1 MLYRDNFHGYSWS
14 ALRLSRDIS
23 SRVPIANSVG
33 NMNNFTSHQDVVI
46 IGGGPA
52 GAVTALQLLK
62 SGIKPAIVERE
73 RFPRYHIGESLT
85 GEVGARLRELGLED
99 KIKAS
104 NYPIKHGVTVYGPN
118 GKSTFWVPVM
128 RRDENGQLQKA
139 TTWQVRR
146 DEFDQMLLDEAVSRG
161 AVLWKGRAEVP
172 ILDGDEVVG
181 VRVRH
186 ECGKVDDVQ
195 TKVVVDAS
203 GQSTFLASRGA
214 PTGEKHRG
222 RYDKQIAV
230 FTQVRGTIRD
240 PGDGS
245 GNTMIFY
252 REKGHWAWFIPLDD
266 DLVSVGIVCAGQ
278 YFADQNED
286 KTEFLRKEL
295 RTLNPELS
303 RRLPNLDFAED
314 VRSASN
320 YSYHINQYTGPGF
333 LCVGDSHRFVDPIFS
348 FGVNFAVN
356 EGRLAG
362 DEIAAFLRG
371 ERNATRNP
379 FEEYQRKT
387 GQAQD
392 IIQDLVD
399 VFWDHPLPFAMLVHH
414 HRHREGMIDL
424 FAGRIFSEDVHK
436 SEALHAMRM
445 CKTHGRQ
452 RAESLVPVG

>member
-1 MLYRDNFHGYSWS
+1 M
-14 ALRLSRDIS
+14 A
-23 SRVPIANSVG
+23 
-33 NMNNFTSHQDVVI
+33 NFTCSQDVVI

-52 GAVTALQLLK
+52 GAVTALHLLK
-62 SGIKPAIVERE
+62 SGIQPVIVERE

-85 GEVGARLRELGLED
+85 GEVGARLRELGLEE
-99 KIKAS
+99 KLESA

-146 DEFDQMLLDEAVSRG
+146 NEFDQMLLDEAIQRG
-161 AVLWKGRAEVP
+161 AILWNGRAESP
-172 ILDGDEVVG
+172 LLQDGKVVG
-181 VRVRH
+181 VRIRH
-186 ECGKVDDVQ
+186 EGGRVDDVE

-222 RYDKQIAV
+222 RYDKQMAV

-266 DLVSVGIVCAGQ
+266 DLVSVGIVCSGQ
-278 YFADQNED
+278 YFADQQID
-286 KTEFLRKEL
+286 KTDFLKQEL

-320 YSYHINQYTGPGF
+320 YSYHVTTRDRVF
-333 LCVGDSHRFVDPIFS
+333 SASVTRTDSSIRS
-348 FGVNFAVN
+348 FH
-356 EGRLAG
+356 LAS
-362 DEIAAFLRG
+362 IS
-371 ERNATRNP
+371 P
-379 FEEYQRKT
+379 
-387 GQAQD
+387 
-392 IIQDLVD
+392 
-399 VFWDHPLPFAMLVHH
+399 
-414 HRHREGMIDL
+414 
-424 FAGRIFSEDVHK
+424 
-436 SEALHAMRM
+436 
-445 CKTHGRQ
+445 
-452 RAESLVPVG
+452 

>member
-1 MLYRDNFHGYSWS
+1 MANFSCS
-14 ALRLSRDIS
+14 
-23 SRVPIANSVG
+23 
-33 NMNNFTSHQDVVI
+33 QVVVM

-52 GAVTALQLLK
+52 GAVTAVQLLK
-62 SGIKPAIVERE
+62 EGVKPVIVERE

-85 GEVGARLRELGLED
+85 GEVGARLRELGLE
-99 KIKAS
+99 AQLEAA

-128 RRDENGQLQKA
+128 RRDENGGLQKA

-146 DEFDQMLLDEAVSRG
+146 NEFDQMLLDEAVKRG
-161 AVLWKGRAEVP
+161 ATLWNGRAEVP
-172 ILDGDEVVG
+172 LMEDGKVVG
-181 VRVRH
+181 VRIRH
-186 ECGKVDDVQ
+186 EGGRVDDVA

-222 RYDKQIAV
+222 RYDKQVAV
-230 FTQVRGTIRD
+230 FSQVRGTIRD

-278 YFADQNED
+278 YFADQQMD
-286 KTEFLRKEL
+286 KTDFLKQEL

-320 YSYHINQYTGPGF
+320 YSYHVTQYTGPGF

-362 DEIAAFLRG
+362 EEISSFLRG
-371 ERNATRNP
+371 EKEGLANP
-379 FEEYQRKT
+379 FEDYQRKT
-387 GQAQD
+387 ERAQD

-399 VFWDHPLPFAMLVHH
+399 VFWDQPLPFAMLVHNN
-414 HRHREGMIDL
+414 RHREGMIDL
-424 FAGRIFSEDVHK
+424 FAGLI
-436 SEALHAMRM
+436 L
-445 CKTHGRQ
+445 
-452 RAESLVPVG
+452 

>member
-1 MLYRDNFHGYSWS
+1 MAS
-14 ALRLSRDIS
+14 
-23 SRVPIANSVG
+23 
-33 NMNNFTSHQDVVI
+33 FTCSQDVVI

-52 GAVTALQLLK
+52 GAVTALHLLK
-62 SGIKPAIVERE
+62 SGIQPVIVERE

-85 GEVGARLRELGLED
+85 GEVGARLRELGLEE
-99 KIKAS
+99 KLESA

-146 DEFDQMLLDEAVSRG
+146 NEFDQMLLDEAIQRG
-161 AVLWKGRAEVP
+161 AILWNGRAESP
-172 ILDGDEVVG
+172 LLQDGKVVG
-181 VRVRH
+181 VRIRH
-186 ECGKVDDVQ
+186 EGGRVDDVE

-222 RYDKQIAV
+222 RYDKQMAV

-266 DLVSVGIVCAGQ
+266 DLVSVGVVCAGQ
-278 YFADQNED
+278 YFADQQID
-286 KTEFLRKEL
+286 KTDFLKQEL

-320 YSYHINQYTGPGF
+320 YSYHVTQYTGPGF

-362 DEIAAFLRG
+362 EEVAAFLRG
-371 ERNATRNP
+371 ERDGLANP

-387 GQAQD
+387 DRAQD

-436 SEALHAMRM
+436 SEALHAMRK

-452 RAESLVPVG
+452 QSEATVPVGS

>member
-1 MLYRDNFHGYSWS
+1 
-14 ALRLSRDIS
+14 
-23 SRVPIANSVG
+23 
-33 NMNNFTSHQDVVI
+33 MNAPPRTPDVII

-62 SGIKPAIVERE
+62 NGIQPVIVERE

-85 GEVGARLRELGLED
+85 GEVGARLRELGLEEQ
-99 KIKAS
+99 IQAA

-146 DEFDQMLLDEAVSRG
+146 DEFDQMLLNEALKRG
-161 AVLWKGRAEVP
+161 AIHWPARAEAPLV
-172 ILDGDEVVG
+172 DGDQVVG
-181 VRVRH
+181 VRVRF
-186 ECGKVDDVQ
+186 DDGRVVEAN

-222 RYDKQIAV
+222 RYDKQVAI
-230 FTQVRGTIRD
+230 FSQVRGTLRD
-240 PGDGS
+240 PGDAS

-266 DLVSVGIVCAGQ
+266 DLVSVGVVCSGQ
-278 YFADQNED
+278 YFADQQVD
-286 KTEFLRKEL
+286 KVDFLKSEL

-303 RRLPNLDFAED
+303 RRIPDLQFAED

-320 YSYHINQYTGPGF
+320 YSYHVTQYTGPGF

-356 EGRLAG
+356 EGRLAA

-371 ERNATRNP
+371 ERAGTRNP
-379 FEEYQRKT
+379 FEEYQNKT
-387 GQAQD
+387 KRAQD

-414 HRHREGMIDL
+414 PRHREGMIDL

-436 SEALHAMRM
+436 SEALHAMRK
-445 CKTHGRQ
+445 CKTHGKQ
-452 RAESLVPVG
+452 SAEQLVPTP

>member
-1 MLYRDNFHGYSWS
+1 MANFSCS
-14 ALRLSRDIS
+14 
-23 SRVPIANSVG
+23 
-33 NMNNFTSHQDVVI
+33 QDVVI

-62 SGIKPAIVERE
+62 AGVKPVIVERE

-85 GEVGARLRELGLED
+85 GEVGARLRELGLE
-99 KIKAS
+99 AQLEAA

-128 RRDENGQLQKA
+128 RRDENGGLQKA

-146 DEFDQMLLDEAVSRG
+146 NEFDQMLLDEAVKRG
-161 AVLWKGRAEVP
+161 ATLWNGRAEVP
-172 ILDGDEVVG
+172 LMEDGKVVG
-181 VRVRH
+181 VRIRH
-186 ECGKVDDVQ
+186 EGGRVDDVA

-222 RYDKQIAV
+222 RYDKQVAV
-230 FTQVRGTIRD
+230 FSQVRGTIRD

-278 YFADQNED
+278 YFADQQMD
-286 KTEFLRKEL
+286 KTDFLKQEL

-320 YSYHINQYTGPGF
+320 YSYHVTQYTGPGF

-362 DEIAAFLRG
+362 EEISSFLRG
-371 ERNATRNP
+371 EKEGLANP

-387 GQAQD
+387 ERAQD

-436 SEALHAMRM
+436 SEALQAMRK
-445 CKTHGRQ
+445 CKTHGKQ
-452 RAESLVPVG
+452 QSEAMVPVG

>member
-1 MLYRDNFHGYSWS
+1 MANFSCS
-14 ALRLSRDIS
+14 
-23 SRVPIANSVG
+23 
-33 NMNNFTSHQDVVI
+33 QDVVI

-62 SGIKPAIVERE
+62 EGIKPVIVERE

-85 GEVGARLRELGLED
+85 GEVGARLRELGLE
-99 KIKAS
+99 AQLEAA

-128 RRDENGQLQKA
+128 RRDENGGLQKA

-146 DEFDQMLLDEAVSRG
+146 NEFDQMLLDEAVKRG
-161 AVLWKGRAEVP
+161 ATLWNGRAEVP
-172 ILDGDEVVG
+172 LMEDGKVVG
-181 VRVRH
+181 VRIRH
-186 ECGKVDDVQ
+186 EGGRVDDVA

-222 RYDKQIAV
+222 RYDKQVAV
-230 FTQVRGTIRD
+230 FSQVRGTIRD

-278 YFADQNED
+278 YFADQQMD
-286 KTEFLRKEL
+286 KTDFLKQEL

-320 YSYHINQYTGPGF
+320 YSYHVTQYTGPGF

-362 DEIAAFLRG
+362 EEISSFLRSEKEG
-371 ERNATRNP
+371 LANP

-387 GQAQD
+387 ERAQD

-436 SEALHAMRM
+436 SEALQAMRK
-445 CKTHGRQ
+445 CKTHGKQ
-452 RAESLVPVG
+452 QSEAMVPVG

>member
-1 MLYRDNFHGYSWS
+1 MFEAAPEPQVNRMD
-14 ALRLSRDIS
+14 
-23 SRVPIANSVG
+23 ANSKRAFYSFLQENG
-33 NMNNFTSHQDVVI
+33 TSMFAYSSKRDVVI

-62 SGIKPAIVERE
+62 NGIEPVIVERE

-99 KIKAS
+99 QLEAA

-128 RRDENGQLQKA
+128 RRDENGELQKA

-146 DEFDQMLLDEAVSRG
+146 DEFDRMLLDEAVKRG
-161 AVLWKGRAEVP
+161 AKLWTGRADIPLVE
-172 ILDGDEVVG
+172 DGKVVG

-186 ECGKVDDVQ
+186 EDGRVDDVQ
-195 TKVVVDAS
+195 TQVVVDAS

-222 RYDKQIAV
+222 RYDKQVAV
-230 FTQVRGTIRD
+230 FSQLRGTIRD

-266 DLVSVGIVCAGQ
+266 DLVSVGIVCSGQ
-278 YFADQNED
+278 YFADQGKD
-286 KTEFLRKEL
+286 KADFLRGEL

-320 YSYHINQYTGPGF
+320 YSYHVTQYTGPGF
-333 LCVGDSHRFVDPIFS
+333 LCVGDAHRFVDPIFS

-371 ERNATRNP
+371 ERSEGGNP

-387 GQAQD
+387 ERAQD

-399 VFWDHPLPFAMLVHH
+399 VFWDYPLPFAMLVHH

-424 FAGRIFSEDVHK
+424 FAGRIFSDDVHN
-436 SEALHAMRM
+436 SEALHAMRK

-452 RAESLVPVG
+452 QSESLVTVGN

>member
-1 MLYRDNFHGYSWS
+1 M
-14 ALRLSRDIS
+14 A
-23 SRVPIANSVG
+23 A
-33 NMNNFTSHQDVVI
+33 FTCAQDVVI

-62 SGIKPAIVERE
+62 NGIRPAIVERE

-85 GEVGARLRELGLED
+85 GEVGARLRELGFEQQLQS
-99 KIKAS
+99 A

-128 RRDENGQLQKA
+128 RRNENGELQKA

-146 DEFDQMLLDEAVSRG
+146 DEFDQMLLDAAIERG
-161 AVLWKGRAEVP
+161 AILWNGRAEYP
-172 ILDGDEVVG
+172 IVEDGRVTG
-181 VRVRH
+181 VQVRH
-186 ECGKVDDVQ
+186 EDGRVDQVE

-203 GQSTFLASRGA
+203 GQSTFLALRGA

-222 RYDKQIAV
+222 RYDKQVAV
-230 FTQVRGTIRD
+230 FTQVRGTLRD
-240 PGDGS
+240 PGDGR
-245 GNTMIFY
+245 GNTLIFY
-252 REKGHWAWFIPLDD
+252 KEKGHWAWFIPLDD
-266 DLVSVGIVCAGQ
+266 DLVSVGVVCQSQ
-278 YFADQNED
+278 YFADREMD
-286 KTEFLRKEL
+286 KTVFLKREF

-303 RRLPNLDFAED
+303 RRLPNLDFAEG
-314 VRSASN
+314 VRTASN
-320 YSYHINQYTGPGF
+320 YSYHVTQYTGPGF

-356 EGRLAG
+356 EGRLAA
-362 DEIAAFLRG
+362 DEITAFLRG
-371 ERNATRNP
+371 ERSSTVNP
-379 FEEYQRKT
+379 FENYQHRT
-387 GQAQD
+387 ERAQD

-424 FAGRIFSEDVHK
+424 FAGRIFSDDVHK
-436 SEALHAMRM
+436 SEALQAMRK

-452 RAESLVPVG
+452 EVRELATVKS

>member
-1 MLYRDNFHGYSWS
+1 MANFSCS
-14 ALRLSRDIS
+14 
-23 SRVPIANSVG
+23 
-33 NMNNFTSHQDVVI
+33 QDVVI

-62 SGIKPAIVERE
+62 EGIKPVIVERE

-85 GEVGARLRELGLED
+85 GEVGARLRELGLE
-99 KIKAS
+99 AQLEAA

-128 RRDENGQLQKA
+128 RRDENGGLQKA

-146 DEFDQMLLDEAVSRG
+146 NEFDQMLLDEAVKRG
-161 AVLWKGRAEVP
+161 ATLWNGRAEVP
-172 ILDGDEVVG
+172 LMEDGKVVG
-181 VRVRH
+181 VRIRH
-186 ECGKVDDVQ
+186 EGGRVDDVA

-222 RYDKQIAV
+222 RYDKQVAV
-230 FTQVRGTIRD
+230 FSQVRGTIRD

-278 YFADQNED
+278 YFADQQMD
-286 KTEFLRKEL
+286 KTDFLKQEL

-320 YSYHINQYTGPGF
+320 YSYHVTQYTGPGF

-362 DEIAAFLRG
+362 EEISSFLRG
-371 ERNATRNP
+371 EKEGLANP

-387 GQAQD
+387 ERAQD

-436 SEALHAMRM
+436 SEALQAMRK
-445 CKTHGRQ
+445 CKTHGKQ
-452 RAESLVPVG
+452 QSEAMVPVG

>member
-1 MLYRDNFHGYSWS
+1 MANFSCS
-14 ALRLSRDIS
+14 
-23 SRVPIANSVG
+23 
-33 NMNNFTSHQDVVI
+33 QDVVI

-62 SGIKPAIVERE
+62 AGVKPVIVERE

-85 GEVGARLRELGLED
+85 GEVGARLRELGLE
-99 KIKAS
+99 AQLEAA

-128 RRDENGQLQKA
+128 RRDENGGLQKA

-146 DEFDQMLLDEAVSRG
+146 NEFDQMLLDEAVKRG
-161 AVLWKGRAEVP
+161 ATLWNGRAEVP
-172 ILDGDEVVG
+172 LMEDGKVVG
-181 VRVRH
+181 VRIRH
-186 ECGKVDDVQ
+186 EGGRVDDVA

-222 RYDKQIAV
+222 RYDKQVAV
-230 FTQVRGTIRD
+230 FSQVRGTIRD

-278 YFADQNED
+278 YFADQQMD
-286 KTEFLRKEL
+286 KTDFLKQEL

-320 YSYHINQYTGPGF
+320 YSYHVTQYTGPGF

-362 DEIAAFLRG
+362 EEISSFLRG
-371 ERNATRNP
+371 EKEGLANP
-379 FEEYQRKT
+379 FEDYQRKT
-387 GQAQD
+387 ERAQD

-436 SEALHAMRM
+436 SEALQAMRK
-445 CKTHGRQ
+445 CKTHGKQ
-452 RAESLVPVG
+452 QSEAMVPVG

>member
-1 MLYRDNFHGYSWS
+1 M
-14 ALRLSRDIS
+14 
-23 SRVPIANSVG
+23 
-33 NMNNFTSHQDVVI
+33 FTSKQDVVI

-52 GAVTALQLLK
+52 GSVTALQLLK
-62 SGIKPAIVERE
+62 NGIRPVIVERE

-85 GEVGARLRELGLED
+85 GEVGARLRELGLE
-99 KIKAS
+99 KELESA

-128 RRDENGQLQKA
+128 RRDENGQLHKA

-146 DEFDQMLLDEAVSRG
+146 DEFDKMLLDTAIERG
-161 AVLWKGRAEVP
+161 AILWRAFAETPVVQEGQVL
-172 ILDGDEVVG
+172 G

-186 ECGKVDDVQ
+186 DDGRLEEVE

-214 PTGEKHRG
+214 PTGEKLRG
-222 RYDKQIAV
+222 RYDKQVAV
-230 FTQVRGTIRD
+230 FSQVRDTLRD

-252 REKGHWAWFIPLDD
+252 KEKGHWAWFIPLDD
-266 DLVSVGIVCAGQ
+266 DLVSVGIVCQGQ
-278 YFADQNED
+278 YYAEQPLD
-286 KTEFLRKEL
+286 KTDFLKSEL

-320 YSYHINQYTGPGF
+320 YSYHVTQYSGPGF

-356 EGRLAG
+356 EGRLAA
-362 DEIAAFLRG
+362 DEITAFLRG
-371 ERNATRNP
+371 ERASKRNP
-379 FEEYQRKT
+379 FEDYQRRT
-387 GQAQD
+387 ERAQD

-424 FAGRIFSEDVHK
+424 FAGRIFTDDVHK
-436 SEALHAMRM
+436 SEALQAMRK
-445 CKTHGRQ
+445 CKTHGRRPQ
-452 RAESLVPVG
+452 EAQAAVN